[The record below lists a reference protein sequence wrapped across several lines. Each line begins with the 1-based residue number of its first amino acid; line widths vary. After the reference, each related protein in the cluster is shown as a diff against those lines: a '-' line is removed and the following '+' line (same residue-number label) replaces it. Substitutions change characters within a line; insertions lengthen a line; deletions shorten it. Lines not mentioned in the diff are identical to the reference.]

1 MSVQGV
7 PWERVDRDFRLLP
20 DSHMGQLRFL
30 VVCNHPNVGQG
41 RESRDLTAY
50 SHELSRFDLTLS
62 DHTVLSRCDRGVAKV
77 DPRGIE
83 RGSLRGDGGL
93 ALCDLCFE
101 DRELALRREC
111 LRAILRKLRG
121 NLRPNG

>member
-7 PWERVDRDFRLLP
+7 PWKRVDRDFRLLS
-20 DSHMGQLRFL
+20 DSHMCQLRFL
-30 VVCNHPNVGQG
+30 IVGNDPNVGQG

-50 SHELSRFDLTLS
+50 AHQLSWFYLTLP
-62 DHTVLSRCDRGVAKV
+62 DHTVLSRCDRGVAEV

-83 RGSLRGDGGL
+83 CGSLCGDGRL

-101 DRELALRREC
+101 DR
-111 LRAILRKLRG
+111 
-121 NLRPNG
+121 